1 MGNDLIKDIVLV
13 SKVMVSKNKRPNLY
27 TIHLTV
33 ISVVAQARSVVIHLY
48 LVFVS
53 EKGT

>member
-1 MGNDLIKDIVLV
+1 MGNDLPGDIVTV
-13 SKVMVSKNKRPNLY
+13 SKVIVSKNKRPNLY

-33 ISVVAQARSVVIHLY
+33 SSAVAQARSVVIHLY